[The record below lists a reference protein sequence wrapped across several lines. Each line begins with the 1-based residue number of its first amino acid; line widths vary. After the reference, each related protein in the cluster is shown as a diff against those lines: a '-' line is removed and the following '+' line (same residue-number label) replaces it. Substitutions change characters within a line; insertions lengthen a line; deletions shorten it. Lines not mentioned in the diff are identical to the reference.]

1 MNGEEKEILHF
12 IAIVPNETDFEKENF
27 IDVRSPN
34 PEDIAQLIVKEL
46 SKSNQ
51 ITVTSF
57 GPRTVT
63 SHSYLVGQVSVL
75 DSLLHSFADAK
86 IEVKVILRNSSRRR
100 PSGPSEYYSIKRN
113 NQIDILAKKIQ
124 SFPETDYIKVI
135 LNIQKY
141 TIILLSLPPFIPF
154 NSKMSMK
161 YLVNGWNVLINPS
174 SLVHTRAFALLHFDP
189 NLPTESAVLKF
200 LPNEPREVGPS
211 EEDSEKPED
220 AVTITEE
227 DSEEYDEEYVDD
239 DQNLS
244 SNSKSKNR
252 KSSVYNKDNN
262 SINDADSQQKLL
274 SSSPEGKQSI
284 TSSRHSRRS
293 ARSQSRHSTASQRKN
308 RNAQNQGKD
317 VSANGEYDDQFEV
330 DNTEYPKSNQNNDE
344 YEEESNEQ
352 ESSQSKSETKKGK
365 KVRQKKI
372 IRKKKAKQ
380 TINVQQ
386 LLDSE
391 GKNARNLDSESSV
404 PTESNFNDNYDEE
417 EESLNSIEV
426 QIHQFVSNLQLNIPV
441 LTDTSV
447 FSTLFQQ
454 LFYERWKSGILN
466 RCRSDLS
473 ALRKQIKERSTDEIA
488 GLRQLVSSRDMTK
501 LIDREEKRMRALE
514 AKTVETIQEV
524 MEKRLSNF
532 EEIQQKSLLKN
543 LQILCGDNVTFNRQL
558 RDRRS
563 ESRQQIIEL
572 RVLQFSRMEK
582 LQDYH
587 KKVEELEMAASGQAR
602 YDKAVAELNR
612 VDQEKK
618 KLEADREALLK
629 QREKVLDM
637 LEAKKLKIATG
648 SKKK

>member
-12 IAIVPNETDFEKENF
+12 IAIIPNETDFEKENF

-51 ITVTSF
+51 ITVASF

-100 PSGPSEYYSIKRN
+100 PSGSSEYYSIKRS

-124 SFPETDYIKVI
+124 NFPETDYIKVI
-135 LNIQKY
+135 LSIQKY

-154 NSKMSMK
+154 NSKIYMK
-161 YLVNGWNVLINPS
+161 YQINGWNALMNPS

-200 LPNEPREVGPS
+200 LPNEPREVGQP
-211 EEDSEKPED
+211 EEDSEKFED

-227 DSEEYDEEYVDD
+227 DSDEYEVEYEDD
-239 DQNLS
+239 DQVLS
-244 SNSKSKNR
+244 SNSKSKNKNRGQDQNSISDANSQQRENLFSPSPDGQQSAASSRRSR
-252 KSSVYNKDNN
+252 KSGRSR
-262 SINDADSQQKLL
+262 
-274 SSSPEGKQSI
+274 
-284 TSSRHSRRS
+284 SRHS
-293 ARSQSRHSTASQRKN
+293 QASQRKD

-317 VSANGEYDDQFEV
+317 VSANGEYDDQFEP

-344 YEEESNEQ
+344 YEEETNDR
-352 ESSQSKSETKKGK
+352 ESTQSKSETKKGNK
-365 KVRQKKI
+365 KVKQKKI

-386 LLDSE
+386 LLDTD
-391 GKNARNLDSESSV
+391 GKNARNGESESSI

-417 EESLNSIEV
+417 EESLNTTEV

-473 ALRKQIKERSTDEIA
+473 SLRKQIKERSTDEIN

-501 LIDREEKRMRALE
+501 LIDLEERRMQKLE
-514 AKTVETIQEV
+514 SNTVEMIQKV
-524 MEKRLSNF
+524 MEKRLSSF
-532 EEIQQKSLLKN
+532 SEVQQKSLLNN
-543 LQILCGDNVTFNRQL
+543 LQILCGDNVTFSRQL
-558 RDRRS
+558 RKKRA
-563 ESRQQIIEL
+563 ETRQTIIEL

-582 LQDYH
+582 LQDYN
-587 KKVEELEMAASGQAR
+587 KKVKELELAASAQAR
-602 YDKAVAELNR
+602 LDRAHAELDE
-612 VDQEKK
+612 VDHEKK
-618 KLEADREALLK
+618 KLEADREALLQ
-629 QREKVLDM
+629 QRDKVLAM
-637 LEAKKLKIATG
+637 LESKKLKIATG